1 MSVVKQLYYVT
12 AFVQNTSR
20 WLLATLELIAAIVV
34 HSEPFIKIIGILLL
48 IVRFVKTWDQTII
61 QIIKKNKSILMSLTR
76 KTTSFKSLRVDNWE
90 ITQVKSKYQIN
101 FSVKLAKK
109 GVTQKKWISSSNFI
123 FKIVQPSN
131 FNLNWQSL
139 NFWTKLSQKE
149 FPVWKRNKWKL
160 PSNTS
165 YSNKSRF

>member
-1 MSVVKQLYYVT
+1 M
-12 AFVQNTSR
+12 
-20 WLLATLELIAAIVV
+20 
-34 HSEPFIKIIGILLL
+34 LL

-109 GVTQKKWISSSNFI
+109 GVTQKKWISSSNFT

-139 NFWTKLSQKE
+139 NFWTKLSQKSFQSEKEINENYHRILHIRISRDSKFQLRETFLIFLNE
-149 FPVWKRNKWKL
+149 FPIKEYFRSKTENMNITTEFFIFKL
-160 PSNTS
+160 V
-165 YSNKSRF
+165 